1 MIRPSSFRES
11 VSREFPSAR
20 KVGWMLAIAFVLL
33 LPAIWNR
40 YPLLYSDSGEYLLS
54 ALSKRPPRVRTAG
67 YGLWLWATGGT
78 FTLWAP
84 TISQALLLGALLVRA
99 VTALEI
105 ALTPRVLLALL
116 AAVLITGAPWMTS
129 EAMPDVFAGAVLLA
143 TWLALAHWSRLGAA
157 TRVLVVGT
165 IVVGVAT
172 HVTMPVVFG
181 ALLLAVAVA
190 RSGRRLTLPS
200 LRATGAVAGTVVLAV
215 VALATFN
222 WVRTDRVALTRK
234 PSVFV
239 LGHLVESGLAS
250 RVLADRC
257 AVEPFALCPFQAG
270 LQQPIEA
277 FIWND
282 SSPFYKAY
290 HTEDQLREDTRHL
303 VGAVLVHEPLGAAR
317 SLLSYGAR
325 QFVNVEVFDKARTR
339 PANTFTRS
347 VVAFVLPHEE
357 QAMLHARQEMS
368 SVPGAQIIDAIILSA
383 LLASLVLSLWLIRDA
398 FRRGAV
404 PLATSA
410 GLQLYLWA
418 ALVINA
424 LVCANL
430 SGVFGR
436 YQGRLA
442 WLLPAL
448 VAVTLAGGQRTVST
462 RGARPGE

>member
-1 MIRPSSFRES
+1 MTNRIR
-11 VSREFPSAR
+11 SAR
-20 KVGWMLAIAFVLL
+20 KIGWMLAISFVLL

-40 YPLLYSDSGEYLLS
+40 FPLLYSDSGEYLLS

-67 YGLWLWATGGT
+67 YGLWMWATGGT

-84 TISQALLLGALLVRA
+84 IIAQALLVGALLVRA

-105 ALTPRVLLALL
+105 ALTPRVLLAMLAALL
-116 AAVLITGAPWMTS
+116 ATGAPWMTS

-143 TWLALAHWSRLGAA
+143 TWLALAHWARLGAA
-157 TRVLVVGT
+157 SRALVGGT
-165 IVVGVAT
+165 IIVGVAT

-181 ALLLAVAVA
+181 ALLLLVAVA
-190 RSGRRLTLPS
+190 GSGQRLTLPP
-200 LRATGAVAGTVVLAV
+200 LRVTAAVAGGVALAV

-270 LQQPIEA
+270 LQQPIET

-290 HTEDQLREDTRHL
+290 QTEDQLRDDTRHL

-317 SLLSYGAR
+317 SVVSYGAR
-325 QFVNVEVFDKARTR
+325 QFVNVEVFDKARTQ

-347 VVAFVLPHEE
+347 VLAFVLPHEE
-357 QAMLHARQEMS
+357 QAMLGARQEKS
-368 SVPGAQIIDAIILSA
+368 AVSGAKIIDGIILAA
-383 LLASLVLSLWLIRDA
+383 LIASLGLSLWLMRDA

-404 PLATSA
+404 SLAASA

-442 WLLPAL
+442 WLLPVL
-448 VAVTLAGGQRTVST
+448 VAVTLANGKRSLSA
-462 RGARPGE
+462 RGVRSGE